1 MDIEKEIGFWVQFI
15 EEMIDDGY
23 NVYAKGGS
31 ILGLQ
36 LIKIFINNISDDD
49 FLFKTLNDCI
59 NLKLIKDWDFTSLI
73 PKNRQTMLM
82 EKAKK
87 YGIIKEGETII
98 VLRMRECMKV
108 GTEALFE
115 ISIKEDDPLS
125 ELELPMTTMKI
136 EITKTNIKSL
146 FELSKMFYSMV
157 DMLTNPLTHDNFIT
171 LKENLIN
178 LEIIIPEH
186 ENGYFKVDNNFDE
199 GGLSNFLLELIENT
213 TPNTNEMQFL
223 VAQIKQPDRMFFRL
237 LGKNQNKSIMIEK
250 FLENNSIENNSIEN
264 NSIENNS
271 IEKPTWLLNVSH
283 LNGLINDFTIEIGK
297 LTTIIFSNYETKLN
311 EIHNQIIF
319 IDSYVGIIEREDVIK
334 YCDVQ
339 IHYDDIQFDKI
350 KKQYIDPYKMIMDS
364 EISKNYIKKIKTLS
378 TKYTDEYIKIL
389 IQVFDELDLV
399 TNGVNMGRLVGLY
412 HTFPIESTDLI
423 KKIMPLMNV
432 DIIYFE
438 RMIKRKKVINQLQKN
453 GFYNLLFKIK

>member
-1 MDIEKEIGFWVQFI
+1 MDIEKEIGFWIQFI

-36 LIKIFINNISDDD
+36 LIKIFINSIGDDD
-49 FLFKTLNDCI
+49 LLFKTLNDCI

-73 PKNRQTMLM
+73 PTNRQTMLM

-98 VLRMRECMKV
+98 VLRMRECIKV

-146 FELSKMFYSMV
+146 FELSKMFYSMTNIT
-157 DMLTNPLTHDNFIT
+157 TNPLTYDNFIT

-264 NSIENNS
+264 NSIE
-271 IEKPTWLLNVSH
+271 KPTWLLNVSH
-283 LNGLINDFTIEIGK
+283 LSGLINDFTIEIGK
-297 LTTIIFSNYETKLN
+297 LTTIIFGNYEIKLN
-311 EIHNQIIF
+311 EIHNQIVH

-339 IHYDDIQFDKI
+339 NHYSETIFDEI
-350 KKQYIDPYKMIMDS
+350 KNQYIDPYKMIMDS
-364 EISKNYIKKIKTLS
+364 KISKNYIKKIKTLS
-378 TKYTDEYIKIL
+378 TKYADEYIKIL
-389 IQVFDELDLV
+389 VQVFNELDLV

-432 DIIYFE
+432 DTIYFE